1 MFERRALLT
10 GAFLSGLSVALAV
23 CWTAARATA
32 AEQPP
37 LNQPP
42 PGFRALFNGKDLS
55 GWKADEQTK
64 EHWQVIDGVLVYDG
78 KGKSL
83 ASEEEFANFV
93 LYVDWKIEKGG
104 DSGIY
109 LRGCPQ
115 VQIWDREEGS
125 GGLWNNKQHESKPLV
140 RADNP
145 PGEWNTFRIEM
156 VGEKVTVHLNG
167 KLVVD
172 NVPLDTLGGRTSGP
186 ILLQHHGNPLQF
198 RNIYIKELPAE
209 GAAK

>member
-1 MFERRALLT
+1 MFERRALLAS
-10 GAFLSGLSVALAV
+10 AFLSSLFVALAV
-23 CWTAARATA
+23 CWTTARATA
-32 AEQPP
+32 AEQQP

-42 PGFRALFNGKDLS
+42 PGFRALFNGQDLS

-64 EHWQVIDGVLVYDG
+64 EHWQVVDGVLVYDG

-83 ASEEEFANFV
+83 ATEEEFGNFV

-115 VQIWDREEGS
+115 VQIWGREEGS